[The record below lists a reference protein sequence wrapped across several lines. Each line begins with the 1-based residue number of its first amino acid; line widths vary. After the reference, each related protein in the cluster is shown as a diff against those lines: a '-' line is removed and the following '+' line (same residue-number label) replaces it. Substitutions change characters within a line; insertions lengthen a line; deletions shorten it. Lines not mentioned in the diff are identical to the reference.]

1 MLLENKINIEEHR
14 YTIWLLSNLNARV
27 KSSYMEK
34 DAYNYSSRQLTSIN
48 FNDARG
54 TNVSSDILNTGNNTA
69 PIDQSQTSDSS
80 VGMKP
85 DVDTNVG
92 ANAM

>member
-69 PIDQSQTSDSS
+69 PIMGSS
-80 VGMKP
+80 AGQNNK
-85 DVDTNVG
+85 TL
-92 ANAM
+92 